1 MKLNNSFPL
10 FKSLVPMFSFLFFT
24 SCMMVHPGH
33 LSSMHQAP
41 HSSVHSSAL
50 VDPVCGNSLELTQN
64 TLSVQHLN
72 NTYYF
77 DSQECLSKF
86 QNAPENFSKQ
96 HHGVRSQNGILWG
109 LGVVAMLGMMALMLF

>member
-10 FKSLVPMFSFLFFT
+10 FKSVVLMSSFLFFT
-24 SCMMVHPGH
+24 SCMMVNPGH
-33 LSSMHQAP
+33 RSSMHQAP

-72 NTYYF
+72 KNYYF
-77 DSQECLSKF
+77 DSQECLRKF
-86 QNAPENFSKQ
+86 QNAPENFIKQ
-96 HHGVRSQNGILWG
+96 QDGVRSQNGILWG
-109 LGVVAMLGMMALMLF
+109 LGAVAMLGMMALMLF

>member
-10 FKSLVPMFSFLFFT
+10 FKSVVLMSSFLSFT
-24 SCMMVHPGH
+24 SCMMVNPGH

-72 NTYYF
+72 KNYYF
-77 DSQECLSKF
+77 DSQECLRKF
-86 QNAPENFSKQ
+86 QNAPENFIKQ
-96 HHGVRSQNGILWG
+96 QDGVRSQNGILWG
-109 LGVVAMLGMMALMLF
+109 LGAVAMIGMMALMLF